1 MAWKEI
7 VDYTVPSYTTSV
19 TLNNF
24 GTITKDD
31 FIKIVG
37 TTANES
43 TFSPINIYANNN
55 TIGTNYYA
63 QSMWAAGSSVTSQRF
78 NAPDFSYS
86 ILSEFGSTIGYLKI
100 SENNKFNF
108 FRNSTIQNNSSVEV
122 SFSYSCST
130 FDLSTIT
137 SLTFQATNG
146 NISAGSR
153 IQIYK
158 LEAKKVA
165 DIKVS
170 SNTTQIDITGLDIQ
184 KGSEYLLVSDYVN
197 IGSDL
202 SIIYN
207 NRTSQNTYFS
217 QNIDAAG
224 TSATATRFNR
234 NIALYQDDTN
244 TMGVGY
250 THIKLSNTGSFTF
263 QSYQI
268 YKSGTSSPNLANWF
282 CSNTEEN
289 VSSITKLSLIGR
301 TNPISPNSRFQLYK
315 LY

>member
-7 VDYTVPSYTTSV
+7 VDYTVPSYTPSL

-31 FIKIVG
+31 FIKIVA
-37 TTANES
+37 TTANEN
-43 TFSPINIYANNN
+43 TFSPINIYVNNN
-55 TIGTNYYA
+55 TTDTNYYTQA
-63 QSMWAAGSSVTSQRF
+63 IWGSGSSVTSSRF
-78 NAPDFSYS
+78 NNPDFSYS
-86 ILSEFGSTIGYLKI
+86 ILSEYGSTIGYLKI
-100 SENNKFNF
+100 AENNRFNF
-108 FRNSTIQNNSSVEV
+108 FRNSTIQNNSSIEV
-122 SFSYSCST
+122 SFAYCSST
-130 FDLSTIT
+130 FDLSSIT

-184 KGSEYLLVSDYVN
+184 KGSEYLLVSDFVS

-202 SIIYN
+202 SIFYN
-207 NRTSQNTYFS
+207 NRTSQNTYWT
-217 QNIDAAG
+217 QNIDANG
-224 TSATATRFNR
+224 TSYSAERFNR
-234 NIALYQDDTN
+234 NIALYQNDNN
-244 TMGVGY
+244 TMGVAY

-268 YKSGTSSPNLANWF
+268 YQSGTSSPNLVNWF

-289 VSSITKLSLIGR
+289 VSSITKLSLTGR
-301 TNPISPNSRFQLYK
+301 SNPISPNSRFQLYK